1 MRRLG
6 LILLGAVLCGVL
18 AASAQAKLT
27 PAEQAWA
34 KPLIAIWNVQNAG
47 LHLVIKQASAKNAFV
62 AGEKPANYALT
73 NTLLY
78 LINCKQPKDL
88 IAKAGI
94 PPSPRL
100 AAFRNALNTACI
112 DNAKGANDFAKAIG
126 AVTKKDSKL
135 AQSLLVQG
143 VAEFKLGSAAIAKA
157 YKALIAI
164 GGKSIFVA

>member
-1 MRRLG
+1 VRRLT
-6 LILLGAVLCGVL
+6 LVLLGAVLFSVL
-18 AASAQAKLT
+18 TAAAQARLT
-27 PAEQAWA
+27 PTENTWA

-47 LHLVIKQASAKNAFV
+47 LHLVIQQASAKNALV
-62 AGEKPANYALT
+62 AGEKPENYTLT
-73 NTLLY
+73 NTLLH

-100 AAFRNALNTACI
+100 AAFRDALNTACI
-112 DNAKGANDFAKAIG
+112 DNGKGANDFAKAIG
-126 AVTKKDSKL
+126 AVTKNNSKL

-157 YKALIAI
+157 YKVLIAI